1 MTTVPSWRKASASG
15 QDANCVEIHRDLD
28 AVRDSK
34 NAAGPTLWVDVPALV
49 RAIRNNKIAC

>member
-15 QDANCVEIHRDLD
+15 QDANCVEVHRDLD

-34 NAAGPTLWVDVPALV
+34 NATGPVLTLEV
-49 RAIRNNKIAC
+49 RALIGAIRSGQISQ

>member
-15 QDANCVEIHRDLD
+15 QDANCVEVHRDLD

-34 NAAGPTLWVDVPALV
+34 NTTGPVLTADVPALIN
-49 RAIRNNKIAC
+49 AIRAGLGQ